1 MLSPWINKS
10 SCNHFFEVLQTET
23 CYYARRVNAL
33 DYTVHALCFN
43 LFIHLVTLI
52 WLCVFFCLDWMWVLV
67 CRKTCWFTVTASMIL
82 STNRITP
89 QSNPSWW
96 GAFNPRTPV
105 PPFSTTVT
113 RRGFSCAAWMSRETR
128 GGRWGSAIKR
138 YSCST
143 YNKYTYQHIEFL
155 SIHIHS
161 NDIHSIQV
169 VWRFF
174 IWLWPIHCRIVNTLV
189 WMNDLAE
196 YFFETGIYIF
206 LCDKYNSYLFA
217 KSKEFQN

>member
-1 MLSPWINKS
+1 M
-10 SCNHFFEVLQTET
+10 
-23 CYYARRVNAL
+23 
-33 DYTVHALCFN
+33 
-43 LFIHLVTLI
+43 
-52 WLCVFFCLDWMWVLV
+52 CVFFCLDWMWVLV

-105 PPFSTTVT
+105 PPSSTTVT
-113 RRGFSCAAWMSRETR
+113 RRGSSCAAWMSRETQ
-128 GGRWGSAIKR
+128 GGRWGSAIKKVQFISAYWDSYYVSDYQTFLR
-138 YSCST
+138 P

-174 IWLWPIHCRIVNTLV
+174 IWLWPIHCRIVNILGLNEWLGGMFLWNNACKYTF
-189 WMNDLAE
+189 A
-196 YFFETGIYIF
+196 IF
-206 LCDKYNSYLFA
+206 LLFGFILKKNTYIKSIQIEIYSYFIM
-217 KSKEFQN
+217 S